1 MKSVDN
7 ATYKQQYHFKDDF
20 KDTAREHP
28 SINAPEKIN
37 STIKENPYRSNVEI
51 EGGEVV
57 LQPDLSALFKAN
69 GKKHSSGG
77 MDVYLRPDSFVFSDF
92 KDLSITEKEKELFE
106 LKMGGSAKGD
116 STPAN
121 TVKQNVNAKHY
132 NSLINN
138 ITDLYKDDLARKS
151 SAMMLEKYI
160 QTLGNIAFLQEKK
173 KEFPD
178 GLPNFSLGTA
188 PVFDEDKK
196 EHIDESKQYAKYGGV
211 IGNSSMQFGGL
222 KTMVKSNPKNEVNTT
237 ASTNPRQD
245 RYIGKYPPYPQKWNN
260 YYDKISKTQYTAPDW
275 INPSQFYAVPGLV
288 DYMKTL
294 DKQKGI
300 DWDMSKADDAQWGWR
315 HQAALAKFF
324 PNGNKP
330 ATPQIP
336 TIDRKTLLDQVG
348 QNNIKPHQSPDLLQV
363 PLNPGEVDG
372 EAQGM
377 KRADWQFTP
386 WQKLSQAYNWGQVAN
401 VKRYMPYR
409 SRYNATYADPSLVNP
424 EQAIGDVKG
433 SLNQQISSLS
443 TLNPIMRNAQAAAS
457 YGQVISQIPGI
468 RSQYDNQ
475 NSQIMNQFRQ
485 YNNQVR
491 NNESMVNMANDQT
504 YYQQAIEGRK
514 NFDNMRQF
522 TANNAMNNVL
532 RDVETNQKLAYNML
546 TLNNPAY
553 GYDWKTGDFYR
564 NKKDIMDVQSA
575 SNQQENLLQLAED
588 LKQKGYS
595 EKLIGDILK
604 TKAFQTW
611 QPTQVPR
618 FKKGGKTKNP
628 YK

>member
-7 ATYKQQYHFKDDF
+7 ATYKQQYYFKDDF

-69 GKKHSSGG
+69 GKKHSGGG
-77 MDVYLRPDSFVFSDF
+77 MDVYLRPDAFVFSDF
-92 KDLSITEKEKELFE
+92 KDLNITEKEKELFE

-116 STPAN
+116 STPAQ
-121 TVKQNVNAKHY
+121 TIKQNINAKHY

-138 ITDLYKDDLARKS
+138 ITDPFKDDLARKS

-160 QTLGNIAFLQEKK
+160 ETLGNIAYLQEKK
-173 KEFPD
+173 KDFPD
-178 GLPNFSLGTA
+178 GLPSFSVGTA
-188 PVFDEDKK
+188 PVFDADKK
-196 EHIDESKQYAKYGGV
+196 EAIVESKQYAKYGGA
-211 IGNSSMQFGGL
+211 IMQTGG
-222 KTMVKSNPKNEVNTT
+222 K
-237 ASTNPRQD
+237 RQD
-245 RYIGKYPPYPQKWNN
+245 RYIGKYPPYPDAWTN
-260 YYDKISKTQYTAPDW
+260 YYDKVSKTQYNAPDW
-275 INPSQFYAVPGLV
+275 IKPDQFYAVPGLV

-300 DWDMSKADDAQWGWR
+300 DWDMSKADDSQWGWR
-315 HQAALAKFF
+315 HQAALLKFF

-330 ATPQIP
+330 AAPQIP
-336 TIDRKTLLDQVG
+336 TIDRRALLSQVG
-348 QNNIKPHQSPDLLQV
+348 QNLTPRKSPDLLEA

-377 KRADWQFTP
+377 KRADWEFTP
-386 WQKLSQAYNWGQVAN
+386 WQKISQAYNWGQVAN
-401 VKRYMPYR
+401 VRRYMPYR
-409 SRYNATYADPSLVNP
+409 SRYNATYADPSLLNP
-424 EQAIGDVKG
+424 EQAVGDVKG
-433 SLNQQISSLS
+433 SLNQQINALGTLS
-443 TLNPIMRNAQAAAS
+443 PIVRNAQAAAS
-457 YGQVISQIPGI
+457 YGQAISQIPGI

-475 NSQIMNQFRQ
+475 NAQITNQFRQ

-504 YYQQAIEGRK
+504 YYQQAVEGRK

-522 TANNAMNNVL
+522 TANSAMNNVL

-564 NKKDIMDVQSA
+564 NKKDIMDVQST

-588 LKQKGYS
+588 LRQKGYS
-595 EKLIGDILK
+595 EKLIGDIIK

-611 QPTQVPR
+611 QPTQVPNLMG
-618 FKKGGKTKNP
+618 KKGGKMKNP

>member
-7 ATYKQQYHFKDDF
+7 ASYKQQYHFKDDF
-20 KDTAREHP
+20 RDTAREHP
-28 SINAPEKIN
+28 SINAPDKIN

-69 GKKHSSGG
+69 GKKHSGGG

-92 KDLSITEKEKELFE
+92 KDLNITENEKELFE
-106 LKMGGSAKGD
+106 LKMGGSAKGA
-116 STPAN
+116 STPAQ
-121 TVKQNVNAKHY
+121 TVKQNINAQHY

-138 ITDLYKDDLARKS
+138 ITDPYKDDLARKS

-160 QTLGNIAFLQEKK
+160 QTLGNIAYLQEKK

-178 GLPNFSLGTA
+178 GLPAFSMGTA

-196 EHIDESKQYAKYGGV
+196 EAIDESKQYAKYGGT
-211 IGNSSMQFGGL
+211 IHNPAMQIGGL
-222 KTMVKSNPKNEVNTT
+222 RTMAKLNPKNPPNTVNT
-237 ASTNPRQD
+237 TNPRQD
-245 RYIGKYPPYPQKWNN
+245 RFIGKYPPYPNQWTN
-260 YYDKISKTQYTAPDW
+260 YYDKVSKTQYNAPDW
-275 INPSQFYAVPGLV
+275 IKPDQFYAVPGLI

-294 DKQKGI
+294 DRQKGI
-300 DWDMSKADDAQWGWR
+300 DWDMSKADDSQWGWR
-315 HQAALAKFF
+315 HQAALLKFF

-330 ATPQIP
+330 VAPQIP
-336 TIDRKTLLDQVG
+336 TIDRQALLSQVG
-348 QNNIKPHQSPDLLQV
+348 QNLEPRKSPDLLQA

-377 KRADWQFTP
+377 KRADWEFTP
-386 WQKLSQAYNWGQVAN
+386 WQKISQAYNWGQVAN

-409 SRYNATYADPSLVNP
+409 SRYNATYADPALLNP
-424 EQAIGDVKG
+424 EQAVGDVKG
-433 SLNQQISSLS
+433 SLNQQINSLG

-457 YGQVISQIPGI
+457 YGQAISQIPGI

-475 NSQIMNQFRQ
+475 NAQIMNQFRQ

-522 TANNAMNNVL
+522 TGNNAMNNVL

-553 GYDWKTGDFYR
+553 GYDWKSGDFYR

-611 QPTQVPR
+611 QPTQVPK

>member
-1 MKSVDN
+1 LGVFLLTSDSHFFFIFNLTKSALNHNQSYSSFIKFLFDSLSIFLHLLIIFFIELILEILFSRFLFLYKRFDFDYDTDANIPGTRKPENQDLGLFGPNGVPDDIPENSIVRRGVDSLGKKYWELDKLLPTGKYPTFLEVTGQEGLNYMKSKGYIGTDYTGIGPNGQYYKHGYPATNPNDVNDSRRHRAQVTPPPQN
-7 ATYKQQYHFKDDF
+7 AQ
-20 KDTAREHP
+20 TAKVNAAV
-28 SINAPEKIN
+28 NAP
-37 STIKENPYRSNVEI
+37 T
-51 EGGEVV
+51 
-57 LQPDLSALFKAN
+57 Q
-69 GKKHSSGG
+69 SGWG
-77 MDVYLRPDSFVFSDF
+77 PW
-92 KDLSITEKEKELFE
+92 
-106 LKMGGSAKGD
+106 KGD
-116 STPAN
+116 KMP
-121 TVKQNVNAKHY
+121 
-132 NSLINN
+132 I
-138 ITDLYKDDLARKS
+138 
-151 SAMMLEKYI
+151 
-160 QTLGNIAFLQEKK
+160 F
-173 KEFPD
+173 
-178 GLPNFSLGTA
+178 
-188 PVFDEDKK
+188 
-196 EHIDESKQYAKYGGV
+196 
-211 IGNSSMQFGGL
+211 
-222 KTMVKSNPKNEVNTT
+222 
-237 ASTNPRQD
+237 QD
-245 RYIGKYPPYPQKWNN
+245 RYGVTNAADKFDRIKNWDDVTKQLGYTGPKYNLSFQKWLYNSSPEN
-260 YYDKISKTQYTAPDW
+260 KAIVDKWHNQYKQGPNAGMFDGKIGIRW
-275 INPSQFYAVPGLV
+275 ASALNEI
-288 DYMKTL
+288 L
-294 DKQKGI
+294 D
-300 DWDMSKADDAQWGWR
+300 
-315 HQAALAKFF
+315 
-324 PNGNKP
+324 GNKP
-330 ATPQIP
+330 VAPQIP
-336 TIDRKTLLDQVG
+336 TIDRQALLSQVG
-348 QNNIKPHQSPDLLQV
+348 QNLEPRKSPDLLQA

-377 KRADWQFTP
+377 KRADWEFTP
-386 WQKLSQAYNWGQVAN
+386 WQKISQAYNWGQVAN

-409 SRYNATYADPSLVNP
+409 SRYNATYADPALLNP
-424 EQAIGDVKG
+424 EQAVGDVKG
-433 SLNQQISSLS
+433 SLNQQINSLG

-457 YGQVISQIPGI
+457 YGQAISQIPGI

-475 NSQIMNQFRQ
+475 NAQIMNQFRQ

-553 GYDWKTGDFYR
+553 GYDWKSGDFYR

-611 QPTQVPR
+611 QPTQVPK